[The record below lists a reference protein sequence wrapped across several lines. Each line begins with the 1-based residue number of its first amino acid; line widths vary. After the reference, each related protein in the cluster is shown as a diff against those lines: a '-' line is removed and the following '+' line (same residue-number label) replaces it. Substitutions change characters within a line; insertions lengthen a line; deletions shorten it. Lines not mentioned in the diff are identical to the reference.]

1 MCPIWN
7 IPTII
12 VACKLAAIHGADV
25 PLYEQGN
32 VDAGDIRYLWFLRGL
47 LRARLFHSTLRR
59 LKFLIAVPETG
70 FAVTAWG
77 VAVWSPP
84 SPPSTSLNCMQRETL
99 AIAPRS
105 ERHVCGFFATAVS
118 ARAFKARLPSLR
130 QKIPFLARVWRPV
143 RSLRREHA
151 VWSR

>member
-1 MCPIWN
+1 MALTCPFMNN
-7 IPTII
+7 I
-12 VACKLAAIHGADV
+12 
-25 PLYEQGN
+25 Y
-32 VDAGDIRYLWFLRGL
+32 AGDIRYLWFLGGL

-77 VAVWSPP
+77 VAVWSLP

-105 ERHVCGFFATAVS
+105 ERHVCGFFATAVC
-118 ARAFKARLPSLR
+118 ARAFKARLLSLR
-130 QKIPFLARVWRPV
+130 QKIPFRARVSQTD
-143 RSLRREHA
+143 SLSCVGSMQFGPDSLHQAHSGIVQNTRH
-151 VWSR
+151 SQ